1 MTTETDPSR
10 MTFGNQI
17 VFSITVRRFYYYNE
31 SVDCSIFDGNL
42 GFRFLLLVFILQDIA
57 QRIQFT
63 LPGYLSSG
71 GTPCS
76 FDVLSEAEL
85 HHIGKGSSRI
95 GFPGTMRCYLERIR
109 RSHHYP

>member
-1 MTTETDPSR
+1 MTTETDSSR

-17 VFSITVRRFYYYNE
+17 VFSMTVR
-31 SVDCSIFDGNL
+31 CSIFDGNH
-42 GFRFLLLVFILQDIA
+42 GFRFLLLAFILQDIA

-76 FDVLSEAEL
+76 FDVLTETEL
-85 HHIGKGSSRI
+85 RHIGKKSSRI
-95 GFPGTMRCYLERIR
+95 GFPGTMRCYLERVR
-109 RSHHYP
+109 RHCRQT